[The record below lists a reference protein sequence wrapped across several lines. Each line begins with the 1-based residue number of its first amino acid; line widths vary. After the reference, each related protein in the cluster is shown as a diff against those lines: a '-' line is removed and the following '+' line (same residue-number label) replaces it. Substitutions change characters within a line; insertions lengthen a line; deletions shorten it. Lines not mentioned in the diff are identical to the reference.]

1 MRGTRTLFNG
11 YQTLEQP
18 TRRQKTFFLALFA
31 VLALCLMA
39 YAWSTG
45 TPMKYQDE
53 RDYVAIASSVGNGDG
68 FAANGSP
75 TAFRPPIWP
84 LILAGFMR
92 LGLPESLLALVPSLL
107 MVAAAGVASILG
119 MRISRTPFGAIAG
132 LAVLIYPLNVYTAV
146 RLYPQALATLLILLL
161 WLFTLWSFDC
171 RAFTNSFKPMPYLG
185 IGFAGALLALSVP
198 TLAFTAVAVAL
209 WAVWAS
215 GRQRVR
221 ATAYTFG
228 ALLIPIG
235 VWTVRNMISMGSFI
249 PLTTSNGLN
258 LLLGNNGNSTASSG
272 VDVDISEATQAARG
286 MGEVQSDGFFR
297 AQAIEWITNNPV
309 DAAKLYISKV
319 LNYFAPYNQPATAA
333 EGSAAMRWIA
343 IFSFILLV
351 ALVGLRIAIRR
362 NLGLHPTERFF
373 LGLFLVNAFVMG
385 VYFTRTRF
393 RQPLDSIL
401 LVEGAVG
408 VAIALG
414 VALSHRL
421 RRQHSEPV
429 ADKPGKTSASC
440 ALPETQKSHVDG
452 PE

>member
-1 MRGTRTLFNG
+1 MLSDMRTTGTRFNG
-11 YQTLEQP
+11 YQEVQQP
-18 TRRQKTFFLALFA
+18 TSRQESLFFTVFA
-31 VLALCLMA
+31 VLALCLLA
-39 YAWSTG
+39 YAFLTG
-45 TPMKYQDE
+45 TPMKYPDE
-53 RDYVAIASSVGNGDG
+53 RDYVAIASSVVNGDG
-68 FAANGSP
+68 FTANGSP

-84 LILAGFMR
+84 LILAGFMQ
-92 LGLPESLLALVPSLL
+92 LGLPQSLLALVPSLL
-107 MVAAAGVASILG
+107 MVAAAGVASVLG

-132 LAVLIYPLNVYTAV
+132 IAVLIYPLNVYTAV

-161 WLFTLWSFDC
+161 WLFTLWSIEC
-171 RAFTNSFKPMPYLG
+171 RAHTNSFKPLPYLG
-185 IGFAGALLALSVP
+185 IGFVGALLALSVP
-198 TLAFTAVAVAL
+198 TLAFTALAVAL

-235 VWTVRNMISMGSFI
+235 VWTVRNTISMGSFI

-309 DAAKLYISKV
+309 DAVKLYVSKV
-319 LNYFAPYNQPATAA
+319 LNYFAPYNQPVTAA

-351 ALVGLRIAIRR
+351 ALVGLRIAMRR
-362 NLGLHPTERFF
+362 NLRLHPTERFF

-401 LVEGAVG
+401 LVEGAIG
-408 VAIALG
+408 IAIALG
-414 VALSHRL
+414 IALSHRL
-421 RRQHSEPV
+421 NESER
-429 ADKPGKTSASC
+429 
-440 ALPETQKSHVDG
+440 ETTPD
-452 PE
+452 